1 MLFWGLG
8 IGYNLL
14 QKEMNKVS
22 EKINRFLGEK
32 EIELEKLKESI
43 NYNNEELN
51 ILSEGNPETSQK
63 LENDKRDN
71 ALNEKTQEIKNLE
84 KLINI
89 I

>member
-1 MLFWGLG
+1 
-8 IGYNLL
+8 
-14 QKEMNKVS
+14 MNKVS

-43 NYNNEELN
+43 NYNNEELST
-51 ILSEGNPETSQK
+51 LSEGNPETSQK

-71 ALNEKTQEIKNLE
+71 ASNEKTQEIKNLE

-89 I
+89 IKNSQGLIKNK